1 MYFIFAGYFRFF
13 ASIVLKRWKPRI
25 LVVTGTAG
33 KTSAL
38 YLLASVLKTKY
49 SVYVSEKANSAI
61 GISYCILGISPTT
74 YFPLEFVWF
83 FFTTPFRC
91 LYLFIMKRKE
101 TIFAVELDVDR
112 PGEMAFMCQY
122 IYPEVIYWVSSYAM
136 HTQSFAPLVQKGLFK
151 DEVSATTQEYA
162 NIVRGGHTVLRL
174 IVSADNKYIRE
185 ALQGLKPIPWY
196 IAKNTIQSWTIGTKR
211 TTYKIKLESE
221 IITFTIDRIVQKN
234 FGYTAAAVYKIGDY
248 FDINRQDILEILKQ
262 YVFPPGRS
270 TILAGVHNTT
280 IIDSSY
286 NSSFEACK
294 GMLELLSSY
303 TRRRKIAVFGDMRE
317 LGRLSESE
325 HIKLA
330 KEIAVNAIDQVVLV
344 GPHMQEYV
352 LPYLLASGY
361 TEETVH
367 FFSSS
372 YQAGIFLKERLS
384 EEGDIILLK
393 ASQNTLFFEIIAEM
407 MLENKEDVSL
417 LCRREQLWEAK
428 RQQVIQNFY
437 KQIHK
442 K

>member
-1 MYFIFAGYFRFF
+1 
-13 ASIVLKRWKPRI
+13 
-25 LVVTGTAG
+25 
-33 KTSAL
+33 
-38 YLLASVLKTKY
+38 
-49 SVYVSEKANSAI
+49 
-61 GISYCILGISPTT
+61 
-74 YFPLEFVWF
+74 
-83 FFTTPFRC
+83 
-91 LYLFIMKRKE
+91 
-101 TIFAVELDVDR
+101 
-112 PGEMAFMCQY
+112 
-122 IYPEVIYWVSSYAM
+122 
-136 HTQSFAPLVQKGLFK
+136 
-151 DEVSATTQEYA
+151 
-162 NIVRGGHTVLRL
+162 
-174 IVSADNKYIRE
+174 
-185 ALQGLKPIPWY
+185 
-196 IAKNTIQSWTIGTKR
+196 
-211 TTYKIKLESE
+211 
-221 IITFTIDRIVQKN
+221 
-234 FGYTAAAVYKIGDY
+234 
-248 FDINRQDILEILKQ
+248 
-262 YVFPPGRS
+262 
-270 TILAGVHNTT
+270 
-280 IIDSSY
+280 
-286 NSSFEACK
+286 
-294 GMLELLSSY
+294 MLELLSSY